1 MSDVITTKREDAIL
15 EVTLDRPKA
24 NAINLETSRLMGETF
39 RDFRDD
45 PDLRVAIIRTAG
57 ERFFSAGWDLKAA
70 ADGDAVDGDY
80 GVGGFAG
87 LQELR
92 GLNKPVIAAV
102 SGMAVG
108 GGFELMLSADL
119 IYAAEHST
127 FALPEIKAGTL
138 ADAATVKLPKRIPY
152 HVAMEM
158 LYLGRWMDT
167 DEALRWGLINEA
179 LPEDKLMDRVWE
191 VARELASGPPLV
203 FASIKEVAR
212 EAESMKFQEAM
223 NWITK
228 RQFETVDLL
237 YDSEGQHGRFQGL
250 CRETRPG
257 LEGSLTLMI

>member
-1 MSDVITTKREDAIL
+1 MSDVITTVREGAIL

-24 NAINLETSRLMGETF
+24 NAINLQTSRLMGETF
-39 RDFRDD
+39 KQFRDD
-45 PDLRVAIIRTAG
+45 PELRVAIVKTAG
-57 ERFFSAGWDLKAA
+57 DRFFSAGWDLKAA

-102 SGMAVG
+102 NGMAVG

-119 IYAAEHST
+119 IYAADHST

-138 ADAATVKLPKRIPY
+138 ADAATIKLPKRIPY
-152 HVAMEM
+152 HIAMEM

-167 DEALRWGLINEA
+167 EEALRWGLINEV
-179 LPEDKLMDRVWE
+179 LPGDQLMDRVWS

-203 FASIKEVAR
+203 FASIKQVAR

-228 RQFETVDLL
+228 RQFETVDSL
-237 YDSEGQHGRFQGL
+237 YGSEDNM
-250 CRETRPG
+250 
-257 LEGSLTLMI
+257 EGFKAFAEKRDPVWKGK

>member
-1 MSDVITTKREDAIL
+1 MSDVLTTRVEDGVL

-24 NAINLETSRLMGETF
+24 NAIDLNTSRQMGEIF
-39 RDFRDD
+39 QGFRDD
-45 PDLRVAIIRTAG
+45 PKLLVAIIKTAG
-57 ERFFSAGWDLKAA
+57 DKFFCAGWDLKAA

-102 SGMAVG
+102 NGMAVG

-119 IYAAEHST
+119 IYASDHST
-127 FALPEIKAGTL
+127 FALPEIRAGTL
-138 ADAATVKLPKRIPY
+138 ADAATIKLPKRIPY
-152 HVAMEM
+152 HIAMEM
-158 LYLGRWMDT
+158 LYRGRWMDC
-167 DEALRWGLINEA
+167 DEALRWGLINEV
-179 LPEDKLMDRVWE
+179 LPVDQLMERVWE

-203 FASIKEVAR
+203 FASIKQVAR

-228 RQFETVDLL
+228 RQFETVDTL
-237 YDSEGQHGRFQGL
+237 YGSEDNM
-250 CRETRPG
+250 
-257 LEGSLTLMI
+257 EGFKAFAEKRDPVWKGK

>member
-1 MSDVITTKREDAIL
+1 MSDVITTRREGAVL

-24 NAINLETSRLMGETF
+24 NAIDLKTSRLMGETF
-39 RDFRDD
+39 QAFRDD
-45 PDLRVAIIRTAG
+45 PELRVAIVKTAG
-57 ERFFSAGWDLKAA
+57 DRFFCAGWDLKAA

-102 SGMAVG
+102 NGMAVG

-119 IYAAEHST
+119 IYASDHST

-138 ADAATVKLPKRIPY
+138 ADAATIKLPKRIPY
-152 HVAMEM
+152 HIAMEM

-167 DEALRWGLINEA
+167 EEALRWGLVNEV
-179 LPEDKLMDRVWE
+179 LPGEQLMDRVWA

-203 FASIKEVAR
+203 FASIKQVAR

-228 RQFETVDLL
+228 RQFETVDAL
-237 YDSEGQHGRFQGL
+237 YGSEDNM
-250 CRETRPG
+250 
-257 LEGSLTLMI
+257 EGFKAFAEKRDPVWKGK